1 MSRCELA
8 QRTYRETRNLA
19 DLSCA
24 IILEKLVSVSSFTN
38 HYLSLSFPPSI
49 TGMKKA
55 ALRGKNMM
63 CYRKVG
69 DKGND
74 DVFIAKAVQTSAPKA
89 REAEASLTSLPLV
102 RLLLL
107 GWAHPKP
114 QPSAASNT
122 VGGCH

>member
-1 MSRCELA
+1 
-8 QRTYRETRNLA
+8 
-19 DLSCA
+19 
-24 IILEKLVSVSSFTN
+24 
-38 HYLSLSFPPSI
+38 
-49 TGMKKA
+49 
-55 ALRGKNMM
+55 MM

-107 GWAHPKP
+107 GWPT
-114 QPSAASNT
+114 PSLSRWRLPIPLAAVTNNATVSGNGLKLRRVGRLQRFVA
-122 VGGCH
+122 VGGVELSVALEACKEWPQSR

>member
-1 MSRCELA
+1 
-8 QRTYRETRNLA
+8 
-19 DLSCA
+19 
-24 IILEKLVSVSSFTN
+24 
-38 HYLSLSFPPSI
+38 
-49 TGMKKA
+49 
-55 ALRGKNMM
+55 MM

-74 DVFIAKAVQTSAPKA
+74 DVFIVKAVQTSTPKV

-114 QPSAASNT
+114 QPLAASNT